1 VDALSARGRRAL
13 RLAGVLLAVYGSLAG
28 GRSAAS
34 CLDAALWGGILARYS
49 AEVPDAA
56 GVRVDYRALAVAP
69 EWRRLVAGL
78 AECDPR
84 ALGSPAETLAF
95 WINAYN
101 VLAID
106 VVVAHYP
113 VGSIR
118 DAGSLLRPVWKRPA
132 GRIGGRERTLD
143 EVEHDI
149 LRPLGDPR
157 IHAAIVCASTSCPSL
172 RREPYEAARIDAQ
185 LDDALRR
192 FLADP
197 RKGAAFDPATG
208 RLRLSPIF
216 AWFEEDFATRGGVL
230 AFLLPRLPEE
240 IRTGIAARRDAVR
253 VEHFDYD
260 WRLNDLARTGRP

>member
-1 VDALSARGRRAL
+1 VDPLSARARRGL
-13 RLAGVLLAVYGSLAG
+13 RIAGLVLAVSGSLPGARAG
-28 GRSAAS
+28 AA
-34 CLDAALWGGILARYS
+34 CFDAALWGSLLARHS
-49 AEVPDAA
+49 AEVADPA
-56 GVRVDYRALAVAP
+56 GVRVDYRALGADP
-69 EWRRLVAGL
+69 GWQRLVAGL
-78 AECDPR
+78 AGCDPA
-84 ALGSPAETLAF
+84 ALGSRAERLAF

-113 VGSIR
+113 LASIR

-132 GRIGGRERTLD
+132 GRIGGRAYSLD
-143 EVEHDI
+143 EIEHAL

-157 IHAAIVCASTSCPSL
+157 IHAAIVCASSSCPSL
-172 RREPYEAARIDAQ
+172 RREPYEAGRIDAQ

-208 RLRLSPIF
+208 RLRLSRIF
-216 AWFEEDFATRGGVL
+216 AWFEEDFAERGGVL
-230 AFLLPRLPEE
+230 AFLLPRLPAE
-240 IRTGIAARRDAVR
+240 IRAALAARPGAVR

-260 WRLNDLARTGRP
+260 WRLNDLARTDP

>member
-1 VDALSARGRRAL
+1 VDALSARTRRGL
-13 RLAGVLLAVYGSLAG
+13 RIAGLVLAVTGSSG
-28 GRSAAS
+28 GRAGAAA
-34 CLDAALWGGILARYS
+34 CFDAALWGSLLARYS
-49 AEVPDAA
+49 AEVADPA
-56 GVRVDYRALAVAP
+56 GVRVDYRALGADPA
-69 EWRRLVAGL
+69 WRGLVAGL
-78 AECDPR
+78 AGCDP
-84 ALGSPAETLAF
+84 ATLGSREERLTF

-106 VVVAHYP
+106 VVVVHYP
-113 VGSIR
+113 VASIR

-132 GRIGGRERTLD
+132 GRIGGRARSLD
-143 EVEHDI
+143 EIEHGI

-197 RKGAAFDPATG
+197 RKGAAFDPEAG
-208 RLRLSPIF
+208 RLRLSRIF
-216 AWFEEDFATRGGVL
+216 AWFEEDFASRGGVL

-240 IRTGIAARRDAVR
+240 IRTAVAARPGAVR
-253 VEHFDYD
+253 VEYFDYD
-260 WRLNDLARTGRP
+260 WRLNDLVRTDP

>member
-1 VDALSARGRRAL
+1 MDALSARARRAL
-13 RLAGVLLAVYGSLAG
+13 RIASVLLAVGGSAG
-28 GRSAAS
+28 GGRAAAA
-34 CLDAALWGGILARYS
+34 CFDAALWAELLARHS
-49 AEVPDAA
+49 AEVPDPA
-56 GVRVDYRALAVAP
+56 GVRVDYRALAAAP
-69 EWRRLVAGL
+69 GWRRLVAGL
-78 AECDPR
+78 AGCDPQT
-84 ALGSPAETLAF
+84 LGSRAETLAF
-95 WINAYN
+95 WVNAYN

-118 DAGSLLRPVWKRPA
+118 DVGSLLRPVWKRAA
-132 GRIGGRERTLD
+132 GRIGGRTRSLD
-143 EVEHDI
+143 EIEHGI

-172 RREPYEAARIDAQ
+172 RREPYAAARIDAQ

-208 RLRLSPIF
+208 RLLLSRIF
-216 AWFEEDFATRGGVL
+216 AWFEADFASRGGVL

-240 IRTGIAARRDAVR
+240 IRAGVAARPDAVR
-253 VEHFDYD
+253 VEYFDYD
-260 WRLNDLARTGRP
+260 WRLNDLVRTEGP